1 MGDSLTIK
9 CSFYCTKIGVDI
21 GMKGVKFY
29 FKCDVCGCIEYSPQF
44 VDIEDWNVDE
54 CQFKVDMACA
64 GCGTQQKFDMN
75 YKHCK
80 TRRIKH

>member
-1 MGDSLTIK
+1 MLVLLYKKGD
-9 CSFYCTKIGVDI
+9 DI
-21 GMKGVKFY
+21 EMKGVKFY
-29 FKCDVCGCIEYSPQF
+29 FKCDICGCIEYSPQF